1 MSKVTDH
8 FINLRLTLEKMYDDS
23 KSASHTVVMGSLR
36 EAFIRSVLEGHLPS
50 TASWSTGQLVG
61 HAPNNDL
68 SGQLDLILHSGELPQ
83 IHFHD
88 GFIRLV
94 PSDAS
99 IAIVEIKS
107 ILTTSKPTNNKPTDV
122 VTGAIA
128 SLVKAK
134 KIPRNVG
141 PAANS
146 PVPFHVVAFTTGV
159 SAKTIVKAFQSGL
172 AKKSQ
177 LNANYWPE
185 SIVVFKGAK
194 KTEPQ
199 GFGIFKKGQAVS
211 LPGTA
216 TPLPSPAPGIN
227 IEKVDGWEALAALVS
242 LLANESASFPTSTF
256 KLETFIY

>member
-1 MSKVTDH
+1 MNKVTDH
-8 FINLRLTLEKMYDDS
+8 FINLRLTLERMYDDS

-61 HAPNNDL
+61 HAPNNDP

-88 GFIRLV
+88 RFIRLV

-99 IAIVEIKS
+99 IAVVEVKS
-107 ILTTSKPTNNKPTDV
+107 VLTTCKPTNSKPTDV

-134 KIPRNVG
+134 KIPRNIG
-141 PAANS
+141 TTANS
-146 PVPFHVVAFTTGV
+146 PVPFHIVAFTTGV
-159 SAKTIVKAFQSGL
+159 TANTVVKAFKDGL
-172 AKKSQ
+172 TKKSQ
-177 LNANYWPE
+177 LNPGYWPE

-194 KTEPQ
+194 KTEPE
-199 GFGIFKKGQAVS
+199 GFGIFKKGQAVT

-216 TPLPSPAPGIN
+216 TSLPAPGPGID

-242 LLANESASFPTSTF
+242 LLANECAAFPTSSF
-256 KLETFIY
+256 RLEKFIY